1 MIKTIRGFMKRLN
14 EDHVGAYAAQS
25 AYFIL
30 LSFIPFV
37 LLVVTLVKYTPLT
50 RDDVYSVLINMLP
63 TEFQSYVGGIVNE
76 IFYQSV
82 AYMPITIITTL
93 WSAGKGIAALTNG
106 LNSIYHV
113 TETRNYIINRCCNV
127 HQTSVP
133 TCISS
138 ILLCVPDICS
148 NAKFEIF
155 LNLKELAAD
164 DSLSLAE
171 KIFL

>member
-63 TEFQSYVGGIVNE
+63 TEFQNYVGGIVNE
-76 IFYQSV
+76 IFYPL
-82 AYMPITIITTL
+82 PICRL
-93 WSAGKGIAALTNG
+93 RSSQRCGRRERAL
-106 LNSIYHV
+106 
-113 TETRNYIINRCCNV
+113 RR
-127 HQTSVP
+127 
-133 TCISS
+133 
-138 ILLCVPDICS
+138 
-148 NAKFEIF
+148 
-155 LNLKELAAD
+155 
-164 DSLSLAE
+164 
-171 KIFL
+171 